1 MIKLKRVYD
10 AAATSDGSRLLVE
23 RLWPRGVP
31 KANLKIDAW
40 LKDVGPS
47 HDLRRWFAHD
57 PKRWNIFCQ
66 RYFAELESNPKV
78 WKPVVQAARRGTV
91 TLIYSS
97 RDPEHNKAVALRDYL
112 QRKMKR
118 SNPARRKLAA

>member
-57 PKRWNIFCQ
+57 PKRWNIFCSDTSLNWSLIRRFGNQ
-66 RYFAELESNPKV
+66 WFKLLDAE
-78 WKPVVQAARRGTV
+78 
-91 TLIYSS
+91 
-97 RDPEHNKAVALRDYL
+97 
-112 QRKMKR
+112 R
-118 SNPARRKLAA
+118 SP